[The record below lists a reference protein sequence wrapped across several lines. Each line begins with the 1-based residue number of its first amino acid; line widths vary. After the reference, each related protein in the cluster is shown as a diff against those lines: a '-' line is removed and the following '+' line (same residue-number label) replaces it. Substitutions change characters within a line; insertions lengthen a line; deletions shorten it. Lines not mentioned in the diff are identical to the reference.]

1 MGAETEKL
9 NPVLDFALE
18 ELVGDFGDC
27 ACSSIADTRLPLLLV
42 PSAEVI
48 LIVYNKDKIVQE

>member
-1 MGAETEKL
+1 MARSRVIPFSLAENTEGDPPVGAETEKL

-27 ACSSIADTRLPLLLV
+27 ACSSIADTR
-42 PSAEVI
+42 
-48 LIVYNKDKIVQE
+48 